1 MQICKMSKYLP
12 LWEYVSKRNDES
24 FSLSFDEMEA
34 LSDSA
39 LTIRFLHIKK
49 SFPTTAQRLRN
60 IHKGAAGAFRKG
72 IVL

>member
-1 MQICKMSKYLP
+1 MSKYLP

-34 LSDSA
+34 LSDST

-49 SFPTTAQRLRN
+49 SFPTAAQRLRN
-60 IHKGAAGAFRKG
+60 IHKGAVDAFRKG

>member
-1 MQICKMSKYLP
+1 MSKSLP

-34 LSDSA
+34 LSDST

-60 IHKGAAGAFRKG
+60 IHKGAADAFLKG

>member
-34 LSDSA
+34 LLGFTVDHSFLTYKKELSDYGAKVEKIS
-39 LTIRFLHIKK
+39 IKE
-49 SFPTTAQRLRN
+49 RR
-60 IHKGAAGAFRKG
+60 
-72 IVL
+72 VLFGKA

>member
-1 MQICKMSKYLP
+1 MSKYLP

-34 LSDSA
+34 LSDST

-49 SFPTTAQRLRN
+49 SFPTAARRLRN
-60 IHKGAAGAFRKG
+60 IHKGAADAFRKG

>member
-1 MQICKMSKYLP
+1 MSKYLP

-34 LSDSA
+34 LSDST

-60 IHKGAAGAFRKG
+60 IHKGAADAFRKG

>member
-34 LSDSA
+34 LLGFHVDYSFLTYKKEFSDC
-39 LTIRFLHIKK
+39 
-49 SFPTTAQRLRN
+49 
-60 IHKGAAGAFRKG
+60 GAK
-72 IVL
+72 VEKYP

>member
-34 LSDSA
+34 LLGFTVDHSFLIYKKEFSDYGA
-39 LTIRFLHIKK
+39 KVEKIFIKE
-49 SFPTTAQRLRN
+49 RR
-60 IHKGAAGAFRKG
+60 
-72 IVL
+72 VLFGKA

>member
-34 LSDSA
+34 LLGFTVDHSFLTYKKELSDY
-39 LTIRFLHIKK
+39 
-49 SFPTTAQRLRN
+49 
-60 IHKGAAGAFRKG
+60 GAK
-72 IVL
+72 VEKYP

>member
-1 MQICKMSKYLP
+1 MSKYLP

-34 LSDSA
+34 LSDST

-49 SFPTTAQRLRN
+49 SFPATAQRLRN
-60 IHKGAAGAFRKG
+60 IHKGAADAFRKG

>member
-34 LSDSA
+34 LSDST

-49 SFPTTAQRLRN
+49 SFPTAAQRLR
-60 IHKGAAGAFRKG
+60 KYP
-72 IVL
+72 

>member
-34 LSDSA
+34 LSDST
-39 LTIRFLHIKK
+39 LTIRFLNIKNI
-49 SFPTTAQRLRN
+49 FPATAQKWRN

>member
-24 FSLSFDEMEA
+24 FSLSFDEMET
-34 LSDSA
+34 LSDST

-49 SFPTTAQRLRN
+49 ELSGY
-60 IHKGAAGAFRKG
+60 GAKVEKISIKERR
-72 IVL
+72 VLFGKA